1 MRLILTLCLSLAL
14 SVNAQQTPA
23 DIQKEAIAI
32 EGATIHTGTG
42 EVIQNGLII
51 FENGVINYSGKAD
64 AKIARPKKVINA
76 SGKHVYPGFIV
87 PTKSLGLVEIDA
99 VRASDDED
107 EIGEYIP
114 HVRSLIAYNAESQ
127 VVESLRQNGILIGQ
141 ITPQGGTISGS
152 SSIVQF
158 DAWNWEDAVI
168 KADDGIHLRWPSTLR
183 RGRWWIGEP
192 RGYQPNKN
200 YLKQWSG
207 IIEFLQEAKAYNQI
221 PPKTTHLPYAATK
234 GLFDG
239 KQRLYVTADGEREIV
254 DAVTELER
262 LGVKNIV
269 IVGGYFAEKQLDL
282 LKSKSI
288 PVLVHNPHNLPNLDD
303 DAYDF
308 VYGLA
313 ARLHQAGLLV
323 GIQNASKANFQVR
336 NLPFYA
342 GHSVGYGLSKEEALA
357 LISSNTAKILGIDD
371 KYGTLESGKNATL
384 FISEGDALDM
394 RTNQLSNAFIDG
406 REISLETHQ
415 TKLWKR
421 YQEKYSRQD

>member
-1 MRLILTLCLSLAL
+1 MRSILTLCLSVAL

-23 DIQKEAIAI
+23 DIQKDAIAI

-42 EVIQNGLII
+42 EVIENGLLI

-64 AKIARPKKVINA
+64 AKIALPERVIKAN
-76 SGKHVYPGFIV
+76 GKHVYPGFIA

-99 VRASDDED
+99 VRATDDED

-114 HVRSLIAYNAESQ
+114 HIRSIIAYNAESQ
-127 VVESLRQNGILIGQ
+127 VVESLRQNGILLGQ

-152 SSIVQF
+152 SSVVQF
-158 DAWNWEDAVI
+158 DAWNWEDAAV
-168 KADDGIHLRWPSTLR
+168 KTDDGIHLSWPSTLR
-183 RGRWWIGEP
+183 RGRWWVGES
-192 RGYQPNKN
+192 RGYQPNQN
-200 YLKQWSG
+200 YLEQWSG
-207 IIEFLQEAKAYNQI
+207 IIEFLQAAKAYNAA
-221 PPKTTHLPYAATK
+221 PAKTMHLPYAATK

-239 KQRLYVTADGEREIV
+239 SQRLYVAADGEREIF

-262 LGVKNIV
+262 IGIKNIV

-288 PVLVHNPHNLPNLDD
+288 PVLVHNPHELPNLDD

-313 ARLHQAGLLV
+313 ARLHKAGVLV

-342 GHSVGYGLSKEEALA
+342 GHSVGYGISKEEALS

-371 KYGTLESGKNATL
+371 TYGTLESGKSATL

-394 RTNQLSNAFIDG
+394 RTNQLSHAFIDG

-415 TKLWKR
+415 TELWKR

>member
-1 MRLILTLCLSLAL
+1 MRLILTLCLSVAF

-158 DAWNWEDAVI
+158 DAWNWEDAAI

-207 IIEFLQEAKAYNQI
+207 IIEFLQEAKAYNQS

-262 LGVKNIV
+262 IGVKNIV
-269 IVGGYFAEKQLDL
+269 IVGGYFAEKQIDL

>member
-1 MRLILTLCLSLAL
+1 MRLILTLCLSVAF
-14 SVNAQQTPA
+14 SVNVQQTPA

-42 EVIQNGLII
+42 EVIENGLII

-64 AKIARPKKVINA
+64 TKIARPKKVINA

-158 DAWNWEDAVI
+158 DAWNWEDAAI

-207 IIEFLQEAKAYNQI
+207 IIEFLQEAKAYNQAL
-221 PPKTTHLPYAATK
+221 PKTTHLPYAATK

-239 KQRLYVTADGEREIV
+239 KQRLTSALNPTNSMITIRE
-254 DAVTELER
+254 
-262 LGVKNIV
+262 
-269 IVGGYFAEKQLDL
+269 
-282 LKSKSI
+282 
-288 PVLVHNPHNLPNLDD
+288 
-303 DAYDF
+303 
-308 VYGLA
+308 
-313 ARLHQAGLLV
+313 
-323 GIQNASKANFQVR
+323 
-336 NLPFYA
+336 
-342 GHSVGYGLSKEEALA
+342 
-357 LISSNTAKILGIDD
+357 
-371 KYGTLESGKNATL
+371 
-384 FISEGDALDM
+384 
-394 RTNQLSNAFIDG
+394 
-406 REISLETHQ
+406 
-415 TKLWKR
+415 
-421 YQEKYSRQD
+421 

>member
-1 MRLILTLCLSLAL
+1 
-14 SVNAQQTPA
+14 
-23 DIQKEAIAI
+23 
-32 EGATIHTGTG
+32 
-42 EVIQNGLII
+42 
-51 FENGVINYSGKAD
+51 
-64 AKIARPKKVINA
+64 
-76 SGKHVYPGFIV
+76 
-87 PTKSLGLVEIDA
+87 
-99 VRASDDED
+99 
-107 EIGEYIP
+107 
-114 HVRSLIAYNAESQ
+114 
-127 VVESLRQNGILIGQ
+127 VVESLRQNGILLGQ

-152 SSIVQF
+152 SSVVQF
-158 DAWNWEDAVI
+158 DAWNWEDAAV
-168 KADDGIHLRWPSTLR
+168 KTDDGIHLSWPSTLR
-183 RGRWWIGEP
+183 RGRWWVGEP

-200 YLKQWSG
+200 YLEQWSG
-207 IIEFLQEAKAYNQI
+207 IIEFLEAAKAYNAV
-221 PPKTTHLPYAATK
+221 PAKTIHLPYAATK

-239 KQRLYVTADGEREIV
+239 SQRLYVTADGEREIF

-262 LGVKNIV
+262 IGIKHIV

-288 PVLVHNPHNLPNLDD
+288 PVLVHNPHELPNLDD

-313 ARLHQAGLLV
+313 ARLHKAGLLV

-342 GHSVGYGLSKEEALA
+342 GHSVGYGISKEEALA

-371 KYGTLESGKNATL
+371 TYGTLESGKSATL

-394 RTNQLSNAFIDG
+394 RTNQLSHAFIDG

-415 TKLWKR
+415 TELWKR

>member
-1 MRLILTLCLSLAL
+1 MRLILTLCLSVAF

-158 DAWNWEDAVI
+158 DAWNWEDAAI

-207 IIEFLQEAKAYNQI
+207 IIEFLQEAKAYNQA

-262 LGVKNIV
+262 IGVRNIV
-269 IVGGYFAEKQLDL
+269 IVGGYFAEKQIDL

-421 YQEKYSRQD
+421 YQEKYSRRD